1 MRQLLKIILLSF
13 SITAVETGILYL
25 LLAQQEKQEQDVVYN
40 DPLLTEADDWTAVL
54 SPSKRRDLPVIN
66 NYRRFPTR
74 HKAAQQPRSDG
85 RVYRR

>member
-25 LLAQQEKQEQDVVYN
+25 LLAQQEKQEQDVVYS
-40 DPLLTEADDWTAVL
+40 DPVLTEADGWTTLL
-54 SPSKRRDLPVIN
+54 SQSRRRDLSVIN
-66 NYRRFPTR
+66 NYRRFPPQ
-74 HKAAQQPRSDG
+74 HKATQHPRSDG